1 MRMPLYLWRSR
12 VVRALLAAIT
22 LAAVT
27 ASIVVADEPAPPAAD
42 CATYSAF
49 DHFAHLIQCPSNT
62 SLSYYRVRAPIA
74 PYDGFVWLRDWNGGR
89 PIETPYAYYQR
100 VERGQVVLQKWLLL
114 DDKGEISGVRCYGS
128 DPHTYVYRGL
138 LREAPVE
145 LCD

>member
-1 MRMPLYLWRSR
+1 

-74 PYDGFVWLRDWNGGR
+74 PYDGSAAYSSWDHSDKADMLGR
-89 PIETPYAYYQR
+89 
-100 VERGQVVLQKWLLL
+100 LQQLGAMPEP
-114 DDKGEISGVRCYGS
+114 DQ
-128 DPHTYVYRGL
+128 P
-138 LREAPVE
+138 AQ
-145 LCD
+145 